1 MLNEFKAPQYCGA
14 FLFKKH
20 EYHYICTMIELG
32 QTNTLEIIRETP
44 QGLYIADEDGNEVLL
59 PNRYVPDNFKIW
71 DKLDVFV
78 YLDNEERPV
87 ATTDIPYV
95 KRNDF
100 AVLRCNQVTDY
111 GAFLDWGL
119 VKELFCPFKEQ
130 AFKMKPGGWYLVY
143 CYLDE
148 KTNRLVASS
157 KTNRFLDNS
166 KLTVKEF
173 DEVDLIVSHPSEIG
187 MNVIVNKIHSGLV
200 YKDSIFKDLSIGD
213 KLKGIVKKIRPGNKL
228 DISLGQIGYRNIGPN
243 AEQIL
248 QALNNNGGYLDITDK
263 SEPEIIKDQLQMSK
277 KNFKKAIG
285 SLYKQKQIEIKP
297 DGIYL
302 IQ

>member
-1 MLNEFKAPQYCGA
+1 
-14 FLFKKH
+14 
-20 EYHYICTMIELG
+20 MIHLG
-32 QTNTLEIIRETP
+32 KINTLEIIREAV

-59 PNRYVPDNFKIW
+59 PNRYVPENFKIW
-71 DKLDVFV
+71 EKIEVFV

-87 ATTDIPYV
+87 ATTDTPYIQL
-95 KRNDF
+95 NDF
-100 AVLRCNQVTDY
+100 ALLRCNQVTDY

-143 CYLDE
+143 CYMDE

-157 KTNRFLDNS
+157 KTNRFLDN
-166 KLTVKEF
+166 KTLTVNEF

-187 MNVIVNKIHSGLV
+187 MNVIVNKIHAGLI
-200 YKDSIFKDLSIGD
+200 YKDAIFKDLSVGD

-228 DISLGQIGYRNIGPN
+228 DIALGQIGYRNIEPN
-243 AEQIL
+243 AELIMHEL
-248 QALNNNGGYLDITDK
+248 HDNSGFLNLTDK
-263 SEPEIIKDQLQMSK
+263 SDPEDIKAQLQMSK
-277 KNFKKAIG
+277 KNFKKAVG
-285 SLYKQKQIEIKP
+285 TLYKQHLIEIKS

-302 IQ
+302 V